1 MLLIMTAIVIFSSSI
16 SSAEESLTVLNGD
29 QDGVK
34 TYLVNTA
41 GHMKQ
46 VSSASSPASFNC
58 TTCSR
63 WQNDSFYS
71 DYGHYVKL
79 SQTELLVI
87 LNGTL
92 AQTLSLP
99 PECPPSNIVRANGG
113 SFNILCKPSA
123 RDGWKPKYQP
133 VVLDPDRRRFRLDT
147 LQYCGDAGT
156 VWLQSEFN
164 SAIVTNARGDQ
175 GCVCVAG
182 DNTVRWLDMT
192 TLTPSVIEAPQCTI
206 TSVSPLEP
214 ADDNYRFTLGC
225 SQGAVKKRYVMDQ
238 SGKTDEIP
246 APLVCESP
254 LVAAP
259 GGRYVLV
266 FCGPSAYIMD
276 LSAGNTKTFVVRNG
290 ITMGDQLVF
299 LPGEQ
304 VAIVTL
310 HDDITI
316 LNLALEYQAA
326 GTGRGKIA
334 NTASVARRPCSA
346 TRDGKL
352 LSCGTDGTRNWCRVF
367 DVSPAIESITP
378 VATYDLASIR
388 PDAVIVEQ
396 GNNLMATTASGVQV
410 PTRHP
415 NPDSDSA
422 VTIIAV
428 VVGVGVVVMVGVGVV
443 VLVVIMYCKK
453 KTPHVAPQEETQLP
467 AALRIPGCGD
477 SKHSSA
483 ADLANSGDGSSY
495 DIPAPTQLPSPSP
508 PPSHLA

>member
-1 MLLIMTAIVIFSSSI
+1 MVLISSSI
-16 SSAEESLTVLNGD
+16 SSAEKSLIVVSGD
-29 QDGVK
+29 K

-41 GHMKQ
+41 GHMEQ
-46 VSSASSPASFNC
+46 VSSAGSPASFNC

-63 WQNDSFYS
+63 WQNDSFFS

-99 PECPPSNIVRANGG
+99 PECPPSYIVRANGE

-156 VWLQSEFN
+156 VWLRSEFN

-182 DNTVRWLDMT
+182 DTVRWLDMT

-206 TSVSPLEP
+206 TSVGPLEP

-225 SQGAVKKRYVMDQ
+225 SQGAVKKSYVMDQ

-266 FCGPSAYIMD
+266 FCGPSTYIVD

-378 VATYDLASIR
+378 IATYDLASIR
-388 PDAVIVEQ
+388 PDAVIMEQ
-396 GNNLMATTASGVQV
+396 GDNLMATTSGNQV

-415 NPDSDSA
+415 NPDHND
-422 VTIIAV
+422 VIII
-428 VVGVGVVVMVGVGVV
+428 VVGVGVVVVLVVGVV
-443 VLVVIMYCKK
+443 VAVVAIKYCKK

-467 AALRIPGCGD
+467 AALRIPGCGESRD

-483 ADLANSGDGSSY
+483 ADLANSGDGSSN
-495 DIPAPTQLPSPSP
+495 DIPAPTQSPS
-508 PPSHLA
+508 SHLV

>member
-1 MLLIMTAIVIFSSSI
+1 MSLIQDATSLLVMVLISSSI
-16 SSAEESLTVLNGD
+16 SSAEKSLIVVSGD
-29 QDGVK
+29 K

-41 GHMKQ
+41 GHMEQ
-46 VSSASSPASFNC
+46 VSSAGSPASFNC

-63 WQNDSFYS
+63 WQNDSFFS

-99 PECPPSNIVRANGG
+99 PECPPSYIVRANGE

-156 VWLQSEFN
+156 VWLRSEFN

-182 DNTVRWLDMT
+182 DTVRWLDMT

-206 TSVSPLEP
+206 TSVGPLEP

-225 SQGAVKKRYVMDQ
+225 SQGAVKKSYVMDQ

-266 FCGPSAYIMD
+266 FCGPSTYIVD

-378 VATYDLASIR
+378 IATYDLASIR
-388 PDAVIVEQ
+388 PDAVIMEQ
-396 GNNLMATTASGVQV
+396 GDNLMATTSGNQV

-415 NPDSDSA
+415 NPDHND
-422 VTIIAV
+422 VIII
-428 VVGVGVVVMVGVGVV
+428 VVGVGGG
-443 VLVVIMYCKK
+443 
-453 KTPHVAPQEETQLP
+453 
-467 AALRIPGCGD
+467 G
-477 SKHSSA
+477 SA
-483 ADLANSGDGSSY
+483 GGGGGSSSGGN
-495 DIPAPTQLPSPSP
+495 QVL
-508 PPSHLA
+508 

>member
-1 MLLIMTAIVIFSSSI
+1 MTAIVIFSSSI

-63 WQNDSFYS
+63 WQNDSFFS

-99 PECPPSNIVRANGG
+99 PECPPSYIVRANGE

-156 VWLQSEFN
+156 VWLHSESN

-175 GCVCVAG
+175 GCVCVAS
-182 DNTVRWLDMT
+182 DSTVRWLDMT

-225 SQGAVKKRYVMDQ
+225 SQGAVKKSYVMDQ

-266 FCGPSAYIMD
+266 FCGPSTYIVD

-316 LNLALEYQAA
+316 LNLILEYQAA
-326 GTGRGKIA
+326 GTGRRKIA

-346 TRDGKL
+346 NRDGKL

-378 VATYDLASIR
+378 IATYDLASIR

-396 GNNLMATTASGVQV
+396 GDDLMATTSGNQV

-415 NPDSDSA
+415 NPDHND
-422 VTIIAV
+422 VIIIVVV
-428 VVGVGVVVMVGVGVV
+428 VVGVVV
-443 VLVVIMYCKK
+443 VLVVVVVVVGVIMCCKK
-453 KTPHVAPQEETQLP
+453 KTPDVAPQQETYDAP
-467 AALRIPGCGD
+467 RIPGCGESRD